1 MNISDLRTVIDK
13 DGKEYVCVYDV
24 MQLFKICHNDSV
36 AVYTNLN
43 ESNLSRRI
51 ESDGTILVYA
61 SMSDILSRLKISI
74 KSGLYRKKNKKKV

>member
-1 MNISDLRTVIDK
+1 MNVADLRTIIDK

-24 MQLFKICHNDSV
+24 MQLFKINHNDSV

-43 ESNLSRRI
+43 ESTLSRRI
-51 ESDGTILVYA
+51 ESNGSVLVYA
-61 SMSDILSRLKISI
+61 TLSDIMSRLKISI